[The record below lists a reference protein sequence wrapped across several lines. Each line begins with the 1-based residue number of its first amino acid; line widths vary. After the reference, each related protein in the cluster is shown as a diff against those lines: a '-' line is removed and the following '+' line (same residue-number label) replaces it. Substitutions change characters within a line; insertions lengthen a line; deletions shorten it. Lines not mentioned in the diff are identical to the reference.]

1 MLVDG
6 VKLQLESD
14 FRIDH
19 EISDGSF
26 VMFRINV
33 FYSIAA
39 IIYRC
44 LGSCIRNY

>member
-14 FRIDH
+14 FRIGH
-19 EISDGSF
+19 ETSDGSF

-44 LGSCIRNY
+44 LGACIRNY